1 MQMERHTRNCGFVLC
16 FSLHISEVMCFVLFA
31 WLISPS
37 IITFRFMCRM
47 SNTYSVCLCVCVWG
61 ASAELPFCL
70 ELSPNPFPML
80 PKGAAFAS
88 LHLGTD
94 ESRTSGALYLLLEL
108 MSETKMPSILHRK
121 SLCVHQRYW
130 FSFKGRAL
138 IT

>member
-37 IITFRFMCRM
+37 IITFRFMCTM
-47 SNTYSVCLCVCVWG
+47 SNTYCVCVSVCVSG
-61 ASAELPFCL
+61 EGEASAELPFSL
-70 ELSPNPFPML
+70 ELSPNPFLML

-88 LHLGTD
+88 LRLGTD
-94 ESRTSGALYLLLEL
+94 DSRSSGALYLLLEL
-108 MSETKMPSILHRK
+108 ISETKMPPILHRK

-130 FSFKGRAL
+130 FSLKD
-138 IT
+138 